1 MLESQQLRASA
12 FAIARSGLGKAIAF
26 KNGQAS
32 KLPIHSREIFKEAI
46 ARSGQLS
53 VAHLLPLLMSCE
65 AREGVACRINCGQSA
80 CS

>member
-1 MLESQQLRASA
+1 MEAGRGNFSGLPGMQGVGESAGGSLFLGAL
-12 FAIARSGLGKAIAF
+12 ARSGLD
-26 KNGQAS
+26 
-32 KLPIHSREIFKEAI
+32 AI

-65 AREGVACRINCGQSA
+65 AWEGVACRINCGQSA